1 MVTFDLYNCDKDWE
15 LGSDPTRRP
24 HPETVATVPR
34 AKLVSVDKVIACRVE
49 LKDIGEANSINAIL
63 VIANWDFLN
72 ISYEL
77 LCCAQE

>member
-15 LGSDPTRRP
+15 FGSDPTRLP
-24 HPETVATVPR
+24 HPDTVATVPR
-34 AKLVSVDKVIACRVE
+34 AKLVSVDVDKVIACRVE

-77 LCCAQE
+77 LK

>member
-1 MVTFDLYNCDKDWE
+1 MVTFDLYNYDKDWE

-49 LKDIGEANSINAIL
+49 LKDIGEANSINAISC
-63 VIANWDFLN
+63 NC
-72 ISYEL
+72 EL
-77 LCCAQE
+77 GSIK